1 VPHLQRV
8 VVTYRWWLARRAE
21 SDSAI
26 ALERPE
32 IGARLTAA
40 GASLSKTLYEAGK
53 GGCAGC
59 GTPMQL
65 KLARP
70 PPTSA
75 AAATSGL
82 CSGQFC
88 RVCFGCKN
96 VGLLLVSSNK
106 L

>member
-1 VPHLQRV
+1 M
-8 VVTYRWWLARRAE
+8 
-21 SDSAI
+21 
-26 ALERPE
+26 
-32 IGARLTAA
+32 GARLTAA

-75 AAATSGL
+75 AAAINVRAVFLTVL
-82 CSGQFC
+82 P
-88 RVCFGCKN
+88 RVFW
-96 VGLLLVSSNK
+96 L
-106 L
+106 